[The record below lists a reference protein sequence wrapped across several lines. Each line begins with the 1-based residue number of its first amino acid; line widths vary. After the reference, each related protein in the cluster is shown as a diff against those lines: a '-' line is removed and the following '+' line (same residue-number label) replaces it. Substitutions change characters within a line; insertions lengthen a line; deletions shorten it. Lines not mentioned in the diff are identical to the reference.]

1 MKTFNF
7 VLLFAL
13 SAISTSA
20 MSAQTVLSSGMDAGY
35 IQTVKKI
42 AADHDFVVQEY
53 NGVVK
58 GMNNKGFY
66 FIAKQEDKSWEITP
80 ANTWFN
86 PKIRGTATEDFES
99 EVSKINQH

>member
-20 MSAQTVLSSGMDAGY
+20 MSAQAALPSEIDAGF

-53 NGVVK
+53 NGVVR
-58 GMNNKGFY
+58 GMNRKGFY
-66 FIAKQEDKSWEITP
+66 FVAKQEDKSWEITP
-80 ANTWFN
+80 ADTWTN
-86 PKIRGTATEDFES
+86 PKINGTTTEDFES
-99 EVSKINQH
+99 EVSKISQR